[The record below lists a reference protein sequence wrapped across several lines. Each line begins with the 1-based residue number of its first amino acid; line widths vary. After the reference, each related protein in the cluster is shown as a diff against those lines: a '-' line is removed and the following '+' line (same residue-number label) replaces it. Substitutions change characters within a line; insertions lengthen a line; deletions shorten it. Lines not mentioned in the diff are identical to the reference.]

1 MSKVIAIAQSASPHE
16 ERLFMNIFSAGEYIH
31 KGYSNPTYFLTEI
44 QVFIILRIYS
54 SE

>member
-31 KGYSNPTYFLTEI
+31 KGYRNPHVFLNRNTS
-44 QVFIILRIYS
+44 FLLF
-54 SE
+54 